1 MRKAKTVKIDTLN
14 HKIYRYVYQWYYLEA
29 EKRMVRPRLSLS
41 GGPLNTAEFQPTLRE
56 AIQVFEGL
64 VEHERTL
71 QAAAGLCVAALSS
84 GGKLLLCGNG
94 GSASDAQH
102 LAGELVGRYK
112 SARRPLAAISLVSD
126 VSVLTC
132 ISNDFDFQQVF
143 SRQVH
148 ALANTGDVLLAF
160 STSGN
165 SPNIL
170 AALAAAQEV
179 GVRSIAFLGR
189 DGGRAKALADC
200 SLIVSH
206 SDTARVQ
213 EGHQFLLHC
222 LMDQV
227 EVAMA

>member
-1 MRKAKTVKIDTLN
+1 MNTSGKIAVKKPF
-14 HKIYRYVYQWYYLEA
+14 H
-29 EKRMVRPRLSLS
+29 PRLSLL
-41 GGPLNTAEFQPTLRE
+41 GGLLKTDEFQPSLRE
-56 AIQVFEGL
+56 AIQVLEGL
-64 VEHERTL
+64 VAHERTL

-84 GGKLLLCGNG
+84 GRKLLLCGNG
-94 GSASDAQH
+94 GSAAESQH
-102 LAGELVGRYK
+102 LAGEMVGRYK
-112 SARRPLAAISLVSD
+112 SNRRPLAAISLVSD
-126 VSVLTC
+126 VAVLTC

-160 STSGN
+160 STSGT
-165 SPNIL
+165 SPNVL

-189 DGGRAKALADC
+189 GGGRAKELADC

-222 LMDQV
+222 LMDQI
-227 EVAMA
+227 ESAMA